1 MIIAALSSIAK
12 KWNQLICPAGDGK
25 YRTDVEF
32 KAAWKR
38 APDSLQIILAK
49 YIKTASMP
57 LQSLNAAQR
66 QMKEIFGF

>member
-1 MIIAALSSIAK
+1 MIIAALSAIAK
-12 KWNQLICPAGDGK
+12 KWNQLRCPAGDGK

-49 YIKTASMP
+49 FIKTASMP
-57 LQSLNAAQR
+57 QSLNAVQR